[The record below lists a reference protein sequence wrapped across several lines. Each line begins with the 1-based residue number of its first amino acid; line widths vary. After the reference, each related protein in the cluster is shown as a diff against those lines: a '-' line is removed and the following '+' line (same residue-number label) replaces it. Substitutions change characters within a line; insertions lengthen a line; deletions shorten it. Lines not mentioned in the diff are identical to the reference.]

1 MGRYDNVPLKI
12 NRKGQRVL
20 VATLYPQIPLTD
32 EDQFI
37 RPKDGDRLDNL
48 AYRYYND
55 ASLWWVI
62 AKANGL
68 GKGRI
73 VTNPSVELRIPG
85 NIAYI
90 IAEFNALNE

>member
-1 MGRYDNVPLKI
+1 MQNTDKFVVTTIDN
-12 NRKGQRVL
+12 
-20 VATLYPQIPLTD
+20 
-32 EDQFI
+32 
-37 RPKDGDRLDNL
+37 RLDSL
-48 AYRYYND
+48 ANQYYGD
-55 ASLWWVI
+55 VSLWWVI

-85 NIAYI
+85 NIASI